1 MKNKKGFTLVEI
13 IVVLVILAILASIAL
28 PYTLGY
34 IDETKKAKDTLMAGN
49 VLKAAQVM
57 TTKYYELGDYYK
69 ERAYESVS
77 NVVKAPSRNDDD
89 SRRINE
95 VYNKVVAGNE
105 DLTPFKAIFVAEKG
119 KVQIIR
125 YKNLD
130 KGIVYEWRK
139 DNQKWKVVK
148 ENDPIG
154 SDQWAIDTI
163 SDIQINDKRIWWNG
177 HNPDSMPYI
186 DDKYKLNE

>member
-49 VLKAAQVM
+49 VLKTAQVM
-57 TTKYYELGDYYK
+57 TTKYYELGEYYSSK
-69 ERAYESVS
+69 AYESVS
-77 NVVKAPSRNDDD
+77 NVVDAPSRDDGD

-105 DLTPFKAIFVAEKG
+105 DSTPFKAIFVAEKG

-130 KGIVYEWRK
+130 KGIVYEWTK
-139 DNQKWKVVK
+139 ENQKWKSIK

-154 SDQWAIDTI
+154 NDQWATEILTNIPGADV
-163 SDIQINDKRIWWNG
+163 SNVWWNG
-177 HNPDSMPYI
+177 YNPSSMPYI
-186 DDKYKLNE
+186 DDKYKLK

>member
-57 TTKYYELGDYYK
+57 TTKYHELGDYYSN
-69 ERAYESVS
+69 RAYESVS
-77 NVVKAPSRNDDD
+77 NVVEAPSRNDDD

-139 DNQKWKVVK
+139 DDQKWKIVK

-154 SDQWAIDTI
+154 NDQWATDILTGIHADI
-163 SDIQINDKRIWWNG
+163 SKVYWNG
-177 HNPDSMPYI
+177 YDPDKMPYI
-186 DDKYKLNE
+186 NDKYKLNE